1 MKKNNLNKS
10 RKTKTRIIAPY
21 RYLIVCEGV
30 QTEPNYFN
38 TIKKIIESSF
48 PNRMNIMVLGTGYNT
63 LSLVDKTIQ
72 TMQKSPI
79 KYDKVW
85 CVFDKDSFTDD
96 VFNSAIKKA
105 TSKDISVAWSNEAVE
120 LWFLLHYNF
129 YNTPI
134 NRDQYVTKLDAIF
147 KESFG
152 SGYSKNDIDI
162 YEKIKICGGNLKT
175 AINNAQKLDNYYPS
189 TVSPA
194 KQNPNTHVYKL
205 MLELYDYL
213 VL

>member
-1 MKKNNLNKS
+1 MKKNSLNKS

-21 RYLIVCEGV
+21 RYLIVCEGT

-38 TIKKIIESSF
+38 SIKKLIESSF

-72 TMQKSPI
+72 TMQSSPV
-79 KYDKVW
+79 KYDRVW
-85 CVFDKDSFTDD
+85 CVFDKDSFTDN
-96 VFNSAIKKA
+96 VFNSAVKKA
-105 TSKDISVAWSNEAVE
+105 KSKGISVAWSNEAVE
-120 LWFLLHYNF
+120 LWFLLHFNF

-134 NRDQYVTKLDAIF
+134 SRAQYVTKLDTIF
-147 KESFG
+147 MRNIG
-152 SGYSKNDIDI
+152 SGYSKNDSDI
-162 YEKIKICGGNLKT
+162 YNKLNTSGGSLKT
-175 AINNAQKLDNYYPS
+175 AISNAKKLDSYPS
-189 TVSPA
+189 NVSPA

-213 VL
+213 IL